1 VDHHH
6 SNVTLDSYFS
16 YVNSIFYIASSKE
29 IKFFSLED
37 DVEIGETITVDRNR
51 LDICTI
57 TKFDLKNMPVH
68 GLFSQSK
75 DHKFILVALETH
87 EN

>member
-1 VDHHH
+1 
-6 SNVTLDSYFS
+6 
-16 YVNSIFYIASSKE
+16 VNSIFYIASSRE
-29 IKFFSLED
+29 IQFFSLED
-37 DVEIGETITVDRNR
+37 DVEVGETITVDRNR
-51 LDICTI
+51 LEICRI
-57 TKFDLKNMPVH
+57 TRADLKDMPVH